1 MVISPKAWIHLTVRD
16 ATGREVFQ
24 SGALRPD
31 GSIEGNDNDA
41 AGTRFEPHYLEI
53 TDPGQVQIYEDI
65 MVDYAGA
72 VTTGLLWGKEYVKD
86 NRLLPEGFDKAT
98 ASWEV
103 AVAGRAEGDEDFVG
117 GGDTTRYLVDLAGA
131 RGPFQV
137 EAEVWYQPIG
147 YRWAQSL
154 GGYETAESAQFKRFF
169 DDMASS
175 SAALMA
181 RAQATLR

>member
-1 MVISPKAWIHLTVRD
+1 LTVRD
-16 ATGREVFQ
+16 ARGRVVFE

-31 GSIEGNDNDA
+31 GSIEGNDNDDD
-41 AGTRFEPHYLEI
+41 GTRFEPHYSEI

-103 AVAGRAEGDEDFVG
+103 AVAGRAEGDDDFVG
-117 GGDTTRYLVDLAGA
+117 GGDITPYVVDVTDAT
-131 RGPFQV
+131 GPFRV

-147 YRWAQSL
+147 YRWARSL
-154 GGYETAESAQFKRFF
+154 GGYQTAESARFKQLFEGVS
-169 DDMASS
+169 SS

-181 RAQATLR
+181 RGQVTVR